1 MFELY
6 YGYELTEEDLRE
18 SCEFDDDDIIISN
31 QTQIDFILVGTCPFL
46 ESPILRNLNNYQYTY
61 VNGSFR
67 GVPKSIFI
75 FWH

>member
-31 QTQIDFILVGTCPFL
+31 QTQIDFILVGTSPFL

-67 GVPKSIFI
+67 GVQKSIFI